1 MILINEVEL
10 ATNLAEKATHDELVT
25 NGSLD
30 ESELFIDLG
39 DEGTQYTDKAQKVFD
54 TWYDYFYGEI
64 METNN

>member
-10 ATNLAEKATHDELVT
+10 ATNLAQKATHDE
-25 NGSLD
+25 LD

-39 DEGTQYTDKAQKVFD
+39 DEGTMYEGSIYTDKAQKVFD

-64 METNN
+64 METKN